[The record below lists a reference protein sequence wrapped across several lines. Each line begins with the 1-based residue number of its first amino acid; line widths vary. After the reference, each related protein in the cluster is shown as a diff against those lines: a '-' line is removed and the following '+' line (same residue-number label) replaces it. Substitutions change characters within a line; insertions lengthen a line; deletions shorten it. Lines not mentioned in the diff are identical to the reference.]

1 MSIEWSPSLST
12 GVKWQDAQHKELFQR
27 VNMLLDAMSVGKG
40 KDEVKRLF
48 AFLDEYFTTHFEAEE
63 AVMKKFGFPG
73 EAGHKNEHM
82 NFRNDI
88 ARIRQECSDVVT
100 TAVVI
105 RTQRYVVN
113 WLLNHIGKLD
123 KVLGEFI
130 LMADKGQSGHIEH

>member
-1 MSIEWSPSLST
+1 MAIEWSPGLST

-48 AFLDEYFTTHFEAEE
+48 EFLDEYFTTHFEAEQS
-63 AVMKKFGFPG
+63 AMKRYGFPG
-73 EAGHKNEHM
+73 ESGHRDEHTI
-82 NFRNDI
+82 FRNDI

-113 WLLNHIGKLD
+113 WLLNHIGRSD

-130 LMADKGQSGHIEH
+130 LKAEKETPRPS